1 METLSVVSRKRSEF
15 INITA
20 LIQESLVNSGIKQGI
35 GVIFCPHTTAGLTIN
50 ESWDPDVVHDTLLWL
65 GREIPKDLPGFQHSE
80 GNSDSHIKTGLFGN
94 SSHVIVENGKLVL
107 GQWQGI
113 FFCEFDGPRNRS
125 LHVQWVVANPSFA
138 MPSLRSEETKD

>member
-15 INITA
+15 INITD
-20 LIQESLVNSGIKQGI
+20 LVKQSLEHSGVQQGI

-50 ESWDPDVVHDTLLWL
+50 ESWDPDVINDTLLWL
-65 GREIPKDLPGFQHSE
+65 SREIPKDQSGFQHSE

-94 SSHVIVENGKLVL
+94 SAHVIVEQGKLVL

-125 LHVQWVVANPSFA
+125 IHLQW
-138 MPSLRSEETKD
+138 LGKQH

>member
-15 INITA
+15 INITD
-20 LIQESLVNSGIKQGI
+20 LVKQSLENSGVQQGI

-50 ESWDPDVVHDTLLWL
+50 ESWDPDVIHDTLLWL
-65 GREIPKDLPGFQHSE
+65 GREIPKDQSGFQHSE

-94 SSHVIVENGKLVL
+94 STHVIVEQGKLVL

-125 LHVQWVVANPSFA
+125 IHLQWVGANNSRTAA
-138 MPSLRSEETKD
+138 MA

>member
-15 INITA
+15 INITD
-20 LIQESLVNSGIKQGI
+20 LVKQSLENSGVQQGI

-50 ESWDPDVVHDTLLWL
+50 ESWDPDVIHDTLLWL
-65 GREIPKDLPGFQHSE
+65 GREIPKDQSGFQHSE

-94 SSHVIVENGKLVL
+94 SAHVIVEQGKLVL

-113 FFCEFDGPRNRS
+113 FFCEFDGPWNRS
-125 LHVQWVVANPSFA
+125 IHLQWVGKQ
-138 MPSLRSEETKD
+138 L

>member
-15 INITA
+15 INITD
-20 LIQESLVNSGIKQGI
+20 LVKQSLENSGVQQGI

-50 ESWDPDVVHDTLLWL
+50 ESWDPDVIHDTLLWL
-65 GREIPKDLPGFQHSE
+65 GREIPKDQSGFQHSE

-94 SSHVIVENGKLVL
+94 SAHVIVEQGKLVL

-125 LHVQWVVANPSFA
+125 IHLQWVGKQP
-138 MPSLRSEETKD
+138 

>member
-15 INITA
+15 INITN
-20 LIQESLVNSGIKQGI
+20 LVKQSLENSGIQQGI

-50 ESWDPDVVHDTLLWL
+50 ESWDPDVIHDTLLWL
-65 GREIPKDLPGFQHSE
+65 SREIPKDQSGFQHSE

-94 SSHVIVENGKLVL
+94 TAHVIVEQGKLVL

-125 LHVQWVVANPSFA
+125 IHLQWVGKQ
-138 MPSLRSEETKD
+138 L

>member
-15 INITA
+15 INITD
-20 LIQESLVNSGIKQGI
+20 LVKQSLENSGIQQGI

-50 ESWDPDVVHDTLLWL
+50 ESWDPAVIHDTLLWL
-65 GREIPKDLPGFQHSE
+65 GREIPKDQSGFQHSE

-94 SSHVIVENGKLVL
+94 STHVIVEQGKLVL

-125 LHVQWVVANPSFA
+125 IHLQWVGKQ
-138 MPSLRSEETKD
+138 L

>member
-15 INITA
+15 INITD
-20 LIQESLVNSGIKQGI
+20 LVKQSLENSGVQQGI

-50 ESWDPDVVHDTLLWL
+50 ESWDPDVIHDTLLWL
-65 GREIPKDLPGFQHSE
+65 GREIPKDQSGFQHSE

-94 SSHVIVENGKLVL
+94 STHVIVEQGKLVL

-125 LHVQWVVANPSFA
+125 IHLQWVGANNSRTA
-138 MPSLRSEETKD
+138 VMA

>member
-15 INITA
+15 INITD
-20 LIQESLVNSGIKQGI
+20 LVKQSLENSGVQQGI

-50 ESWDPDVVHDTLLWL
+50 ESWDPDVIHDTLLWL
-65 GREIPKDLPGFQHSE
+65 GREIPKDQSGFQHSE

-94 SSHVIVENGKLVL
+94 STHVIVEQGKLVL

-125 LHVQWVVANPSFA
+125 IHLQWVGKQ
-138 MPSLRSEETKD
+138 L